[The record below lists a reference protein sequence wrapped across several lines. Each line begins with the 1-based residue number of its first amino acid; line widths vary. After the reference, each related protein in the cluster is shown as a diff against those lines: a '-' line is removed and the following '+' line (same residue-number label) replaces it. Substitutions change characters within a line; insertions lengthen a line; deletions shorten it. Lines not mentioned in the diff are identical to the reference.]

1 VFVIGKINIFR
12 NKLKYVAFKFKIIWE
27 MLDVSLDVKCV
38 YTKGSIH
45 SDIPWRSG

>member
-12 NKLKYVAFKFKIIWE
+12 NKLKYVAFKLKIMREI
-27 MLDVSLDVKCV
+27 LDVSLDVKCV

-45 SDIPWRSG
+45 NDIH